1 MVLKI
6 YTTRKIAP
14 YFEYIRTPNESAMY
28 ESMIKGSA
36 AHCKNA
42 NNITDSTRKVN
53 LILLS
58 AQEKFL
64 NFKANSSILETSKIE
79 KTTQIRDNIT
89 GLYTT
94 SKIGDFR
101 NGSPVM
107 KIAFAGVG
115 NPLNESDW
123 DSSRLNIANLRAD
136 ATTINKARY
145 GK

>member
-1 MVLKI
+1 MLKV

-36 AHCKNA
+36 ANCKNA
-42 NNITDSTRKVN
+42 NNNTDSTRKVN

-58 AQEKFL
+58 AHEKVL
-64 NFKANSSILETSKIE
+64 NFRANSSILDTSKIE
-79 KTTQIRDNIT
+79 NTTHIKANIT
-89 GLYTT
+89 GLYTM

-115 NPLNESDW
+115 SPLNESDC
-123 DSSRLNIANLRAD
+123 DSSRLNIANLRAEP
-136 ATTINKARY
+136 TTITKARY